1 MDSAV
6 EEPEKNPSKLAKA
19 ISDLDSLIHAILGSL
34 RPSKPWQRQL
44 LQQLREV
51 DRLTLVLRMTISMQ
65 RPSVELSEASEQLST
80 SLRVAQ
86 RWVAA
91 GRADQ
96 GTKMAVLLAWD
107 LGQLVDAAI
116 RESLGAQGAK
126 AESA

>member
-1 MDSAV
+1 MDSLV
-6 EEPEKNPSKLAKA
+6 EEPEKSSSKLAKA
-19 ISDLDSLIHAILGSL
+19 IADLDSLIQAILGSL

-65 RPSVELSEASEQLST
+65 RPPGEQSEASERLST
-80 SLRVAQ
+80 ALRVAQ

-107 LGQLVDAAI
+107 LGQLVGDAI
-116 RESLGAQGAK
+116 RESFGTQGAN